1 MANSVMYYIA
11 EYYRSRHD
19 LVLKLVDGL
28 NDQHIMWSPNKT
40 TPSIGFHVW
49 HLARWADYLQEVIA
63 GTGVQIWEQEE
74 LAAQWGF
81 GDADLGFAETGLG
94 MDEEVVASLPFPG
107 KETLLDYTRRAF
119 TQANQII
126 GKISDDQFHHRVQDR
141 YRVEGKE
148 LVVGDAVLNW
158 LVHAGRHLGMI
169 ECMLGVQG
177 LHGTATR

>member
-1 MANSVMYYIA
+1 MADSVMGYIA

-28 NDQHIMWSPNKT
+28 NDQHMMWRPNST
-40 TPSIGFHVW
+40 TPSIWFHVW
-49 HLARWADYLQEVIA
+49 HLARWADYLQEMIT

-81 GDADLGFAETGLG
+81 GDANLGFAETGLG
-94 MDEEVVASLPFPG
+94 MDDDVVSCLSFPG
-107 KETLLDYTRRAF
+107 KEALLDYARRAF
-119 TQANQII
+119 TQANQAI

-141 YRVEGKE
+141 HGVEGEE
-148 LVVGDAVLNW
+148 LTIGDAILNW
-158 LVHAGRHLGMI
+158 LVHASRHLGMI
-169 ECMLGVQG
+169 ECLLGVQG